1 MEDFGRWVDDPEEG
15 PLYYVFIADVEIK
28 SQPFEIDRGTGLMS
42 LRRFLKASQK
52 LLQGMMNSPVTRL
65 NNDHFGVLTQE
76 KIFRSVWK
84 KPEQRLRT

>member
-52 LLQGMMNSPVTRL
+52 LLQGMMNSPVTRPVAFL
-65 NNDHFGVLTQE
+65 FVNIHN
-76 KIFRSVWK
+76 
-84 KPEQRLRT
+84 